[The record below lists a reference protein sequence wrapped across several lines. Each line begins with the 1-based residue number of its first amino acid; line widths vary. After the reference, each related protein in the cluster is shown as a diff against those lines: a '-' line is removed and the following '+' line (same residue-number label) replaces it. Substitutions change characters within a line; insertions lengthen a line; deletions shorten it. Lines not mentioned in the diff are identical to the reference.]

1 MNYKRIAHQILAR
14 LPTNVNNVSTTYINS
29 LIKKYARKEK
39 DFKEIKRIIN
49 QNKKHKSKE
58 VMTYGKIKRTS
69 N

>member
-1 MNYKRIAHQILAR
+1 MNHRRIAHQILAR
-14 LPTNVNNVSTTYINS
+14 LPTNVNNVSTVYINS
-29 LIKKYARKEK
+29 LIKKYTRKEK
-39 DFKEIKRIIN
+39 EFNEIKRIIN

>member
-1 MNYKRIAHQILAR
+1 MNHKRIAHQILAR
-14 LPTNVNNVSTTYINS
+14 LPTNVNNVSTVYINS
-29 LIKKYARKEK
+29 LIKKYTMKEK
-39 DFKEIKRIIN
+39 EFNEIKRIIN

>member
-1 MNYKRIAHQILAR
+1 MNHRRIAHQILAR
-14 LPTNVNNVSTTYINS
+14 LPTNVNNVSTVYINS
-29 LIKKYARKEK
+29 LIKKYTMKEK
-39 DFKEIKRIIN
+39 EFNEIKRIIN

>member
-1 MNYKRIAHQILAR
+1 MNHRRIAHQILAR
-14 LPTNVNNVSTTYINS
+14 LPTNVNNVSTVYINS
-29 LIKKYARKEK
+29 LIKNYTRKEK
-39 DFKEIKRIIN
+39 EFNEIKRIIN

>member
-1 MNYKRIAHQILAR
+1 MNHKRIAHQILAR
-14 LPTNVNNVSTTYINS
+14 LPTSVNNVSTSYINA

-39 DFKEIKRIIN
+39 DFNEIKRIIN

>member
-1 MNYKRIAHQILAR
+1 MNHRRIALQILAR
-14 LPTNVNNVSTTYINS
+14 LPTSVNNVSTSYINA
-29 LIKKYARKEK
+29 LIKKFARKEK
-39 DFKEIKRIIN
+39 EFNEIKRIIN

>member
-1 MNYKRIAHQILAR
+1 MNHKRTAHPILAR
-14 LPTNVNNVSTTYINS
+14 LPTNVNNVSTVYINS
-29 LIKKYARKEK
+29 LIKKYTRKEK
-39 DFKEIKRIIN
+39 EFNEIKRIIN